1 MSVTQPRE
9 QMAREQMIEQ
19 QVRAW
24 DVLDAR
30 VLTLMRKVPREQ
42 FVPESHR
49 FLAFADVE
57 VPLAHGQH
65 MLRPNIVGRL
75 LQSLEL
81 TGAER
86 VLEIGAG
93 TGFVTACLAA
103 ASGEVRSLEVFAD
116 LAERARATLA
126 ATGVLNAEVVTADAM
141 QAGAELQPAG
151 GGRYHAIAVTGS
163 MPVYDE
169 RFQRLLEVGGRLF
182 VVVGDAPVMEARLV
196 RRVAEDAWTTESL
209 FETVVDPLLNARR
222 PPGFAF

>member
-1 MSVTQPRE
+1 MSLNQ
-9 QMAREQMIEQ
+9 AREQMIEQ

-30 VLTLMRKVPREQ
+30 VLALLRNVPREQ
-42 FVPESHR
+42 FVPDTSR

-57 VPLAHGQH
+57 VPLPHGQR

-75 LQSLEL
+75 LQALEL
-81 TGAER
+81 TGTER

-103 ASGEVRSLEVFAD
+103 ASAHVKSFEIFAD
-116 LAERARATLA
+116 LADRARANLTA
-126 ATGVLNAEVVTADAM
+126 VGATTVEVVTADAM
-141 QAGAELQPAG
+141 QAAVPLEPST

-163 MPVYDE
+163 LPVYDE
-169 RFQRLLEVGGRLF
+169 RLQRLLEVGGRMF
-182 VVVGDAPVMEARLV
+182 VIVGDAPVMEARLV
-196 RRVAEDAWTTESL
+196 RRIAEDGWSTESL
-209 FETVVDPLLNARR
+209 FETVVDPLINARR